1 MKALFLK
8 IFYIS
13 LVSVYLFT
21 TVGVCVIAHYC
32 GGELEEISLIT
43 DTSSCC
49 DGEESTDDCCEN
61 DSKHVSF
68 QASFFID
75 KAVSEIKT
83 SITKLFIIVPTSIY
97 YAFQSLGEDV
107 ALNNLSTHPPNLI
120 QSHIVDISVL
130 RI

>member
-1 MKALFLK
+1 MKSLFLK

-32 GGELEEISLIT
+32 GGELEEISIIT
-43 DTSSCC
+43 DSSSCC
-49 DGEESTDDCCEN
+49 DDEENTDDCCEN

-83 SITKLFIIVPTSIY
+83 SITKLFIIVLSSIH
-97 YAFQSLGEDV
+97 YAFQYLGEDIT
-107 ALNNLSTHPPNLI
+107 LNHLITHPPNLI
-120 QSHIVDISVL
+120 QNHIVDISVL